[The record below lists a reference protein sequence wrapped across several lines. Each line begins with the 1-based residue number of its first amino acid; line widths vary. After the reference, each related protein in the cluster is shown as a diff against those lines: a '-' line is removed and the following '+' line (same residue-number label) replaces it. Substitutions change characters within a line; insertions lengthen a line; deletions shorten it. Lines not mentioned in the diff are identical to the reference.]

1 MWDKI
6 VSFERLIF
14 EEIEFKN
21 SSIASFVITFYF
33 YTHCSIFR
41 FEVEKSIDPIFKF
54 DSFEKI
60 KSRANKFSSF
70 FFFFLISICFYRRII
85 RNIRAQSS
93 KCKINEI
100 REITFRSKKKLK

>member
-41 FEVEKSIDPIFKF
+41 FEVEK
-54 DSFEKI
+54 
-60 KSRANKFSSF
+60 
-70 FFFFLISICFYRRII
+70 
-85 RNIRAQSS
+85 
-93 KCKINEI
+93 
-100 REITFRSKKKLK
+100 

>member
-21 SSIASFVITFYF
+21 SSIVCNYFLLLYALFNFSFRGRKV
-33 YTHCSIFR
+33 
-41 FEVEKSIDPIFKF
+41 IDPIFKF

-60 KSRANKFSSF
+60 KSRTNKFSSF
-70 FFFFLISICFYRRII
+70 FFFF
-85 RNIRAQSS
+85 
-93 KCKINEI
+93 
-100 REITFRSKKKLK
+100 

>member
-1 MWDKI
+1 M
-6 VSFERLIF
+6 
-14 EEIEFKN
+14 
-21 SSIASFVITFYF
+21 
-33 YTHCSIFR
+33 
-41 FEVEKSIDPIFKF
+41 IDPIFKF

-93 KCKINEI
+93 NCNVKLTN

>member
-6 VSFERLIF
+6 VSFETLIF

-41 FEVEKSIDPIFKF
+41 FEVEKWSIP
-54 DSFEKI
+54 
-60 KSRANKFSSF
+60 
-70 FFFFLISICFYRRII
+70 FLNSI
-85 RNIRAQSS
+85 
-93 KCKINEI
+93 
-100 REITFRSKKKLK
+100 RSKK